1 MTNDQTAMASG
12 VATLVMRDPE
22 EWRDVVEHD
31 GIYSISNIGNARSKR
46 IPNSGKRFGP
56 WRLLKPAINSRGYLC
71 VALHLNGKQTSHK
84 IHHLVADA
92 FLPAQGPTDTVVR
105 HLNDNKLDNCVENLA
120 RGTYSDNRLDSVRNG
135 KHRAPKGSAHY
146 RAKLNDDKVE
156 EVRRLY
162 ATGNFTQRELG
173 LRFGVHRQTISKI
186 VRRKSWKHIA

>member
-22 EWRDVVEHD
+22 ELRDVVGHD
-31 GIYSISNIGNARSKR
+31 GIYSISNIGNVRSKR
-46 IPNSGKRFGP
+46 IPNSGKRFGQ
-56 WRLLKPAINSRGYLC
+56 WRLLKPAINSRGYLSVNLC
-71 VALHLNGKQTSHK
+71 LHGKQTTHL

-92 FLPAQGPTDTVVR
+92 FLPAKGSTDTVVR
-105 HLNDNKLDNCVENLA
+105 HLNDVKTDNRVENLA
-120 RGTYSDNRLDSVRNG
+120 RGTRSDNQFDSVRNG

-162 ATGNFTQRELG
+162 ATGEFTQQELG
-173 LRFGVHRQTISKI
+173 LRFGVSQTMIGFI
-186 VRRKSWKHIA
+186 VRRKSWKHIL